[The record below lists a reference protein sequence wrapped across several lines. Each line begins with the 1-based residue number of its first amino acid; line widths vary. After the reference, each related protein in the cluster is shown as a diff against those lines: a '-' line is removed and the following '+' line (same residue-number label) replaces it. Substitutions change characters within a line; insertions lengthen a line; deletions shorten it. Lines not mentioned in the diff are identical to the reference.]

1 MQQIE
6 KNAQGIN
13 NSGMLKSNTFM
24 GHPIITATEEQYKRR
39 KKDQQT
45 KVTKKFRKTKGMQV
59 GTQ

>member
-1 MQQIE
+1 
-6 KNAQGIN
+6 
-13 NSGMLKSNTFM
+13 M